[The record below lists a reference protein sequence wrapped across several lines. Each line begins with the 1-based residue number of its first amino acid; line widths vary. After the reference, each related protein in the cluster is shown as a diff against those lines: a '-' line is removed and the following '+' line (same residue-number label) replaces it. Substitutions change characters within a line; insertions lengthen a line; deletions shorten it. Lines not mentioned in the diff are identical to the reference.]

1 MKLLNT
7 FAENIQSL
15 IFFFYENF
23 KKILMNKKKYN
34 FNFYFILK
42 KHKDFISYCIKK
54 IKINNG

>member
-54 IKINNG
+54 